1 MIKEAIQSL
10 VEGKSITYE
19 EAYFV
24 MGEIMSGEATPAQ
37 IASFLTALR
46 TKGETSEEIAGLASV
61 MRNKATHVSIPGPA
75 IDVVGT
81 GGDGSNSINIST
93 AAALVVAGAGLKV
106 AKHGNKGM
114 TSQCGSADVLEAL
127 GVKTNLP
134 ADAVAEC
141 IEKVGFGYMF
151 AQSFH
156 PAMKYAA
163 PVRRELGIRTVFNIL
178 GPLTNP
184 AGVQHILLG
193 VPTAELANKMA
204 EVLCRLGTKHGMV
217 VHGKEGLDE
226 LSISGKSLVREVNN
240 SKITA
245 SYEVSPESFGLKKA
259 DAVESNGLKI
269 PAGIKGGTPSENAAT
284 IMCILDGEKG
294 TPRDIVVL
302 NAAAALIVGDKT
314 ADRKEAVKLAQESI
328 DKFYAKDVLERLTVL
343 TQRLGNKE

>member
-10 VEGKSITYE
+10 VAGKSLTYE

-24 MGEIMSGEATPAQ
+24 MGEIMGGEATPAQ
-37 IASFLTALR
+37 IGAFLTALHV
-46 TKGETSEEIAGLASV
+46 KGETADEIAGLASV

-81 GGDGSNSINIST
+81 GGDGSDSINIST

-114 TSQCGSADVLEAL
+114 TSQCGSADVLAAL
-127 GVKTNLP
+127 GVKIDLP
-134 ADAVAEC
+134 AEAVAEC

-163 PVRRELGIRTVFNIL
+163 PVRKELGIRTVFNIL

-193 VPTAELANKMA
+193 VPTAELANKLA
-204 EVLCRLGTKHGMV
+204 EVLCRLGIKHGLV
-217 VHGKEGLDE
+217 VSGKEGLDE
-226 LSISGKSLVREVNN
+226 LSISGKSVVREVNN
-240 SKITA
+240 SKVTA

-259 DAVESNGLKI
+259 DA
-269 PAGIKGGTPSENAAT
+269 AGIKGGTPTENAAT

-294 TPRDIVVL
+294 TPRDIVIL
-302 NAAAALIVGDKT
+302 NAAAALIAGDKT
-314 ADRKEAVKLAQESI
+314 KDRKEAVKLAEESI
-328 DKFYAKDVLERLTVL
+328 DKFYAKDVLERLVVL
-343 TQRLGNKE
+343 TQRLGSRGE